1 VKNAEKREH
10 KKETENEKRESKK
23 KQNSKIKRRK
33 TQVTGEQRGFFL

>member
-23 KQNSKIKRRK
+23 KNSKIKRRK

>member
-10 KKETENEKRESKK
+10 KKETENRKREQKK
-23 KQNSKIKRRK
+23 NSKIKRRK

>member
-10 KKETENEKRESKK
+10 KKETENGKRESKK
-23 KQNSKIKRRK
+23 KNSKIKRRK